1 MKLDNDNVDDE
12 CQVNKYSNWM
22 RMNTLART
30 RAWGDVNSFGI
41 RLQSK
46 AKLRNLFWQHAQA
59 QGPDSLSPSLIWPD
73 PLYPIPIHKSYGNLR
88 ENIAIGRQ
96 WARGAYIVEREK
108 LLDKILILIDA
119 MQIISSGVCVFV
131 QPPHSAAINL
141 FYFYCCSSS
150 RTFCW
155 LEVSQVIADGFIS
168 SSYNIFLKFITIVNR
183 HCHCHCELWL
193 IVSSFRLTQKSET
206 HQSALKPQRISLLI

>member
-1 MKLDNDNVDDE
+1 MKLDNDDDGDE

-46 AKLRNLFWQHAQA
+46 AKLRNLFWQHAQT
-59 QGPDSLSPSLIWPD
+59 QGPVSLSPFLIWPD

-88 ENIAIGRQ
+88 ENIVNWKTMGKRRIYCRKGKIVRQ
-96 WARGAYIVEREK
+96 D
-108 LLDKILILIDA
+108 LDLDRRYANYKSPCL
-119 MQIISSGVCVFV
+119 CV

>member
-1 MKLDNDNVDDE
+1 MWTVLASVCNQKLSWE
-12 CQVNKYSNWM
+12 
-22 RMNTLART
+22 TF
-30 RAWGDVNSFGI
+30 FGSTP
-41 RLQSK
+41 RLSAPSCCLCPWSDLLHFTQSQSINHMEIYV
-46 AKLRNLFWQHAQA
+46 RI
-59 QGPDSLSPSLIWPD
+59 LS
-73 PLYPIPIHKSYGNLR
+73 
-88 ENIAIGRQ
+88 IGRQ

-131 QPPHSAAINL
+131 QPPHSSAINL

-206 HQSALKPQRISLLI
+206 HQLALKPQRISLLI